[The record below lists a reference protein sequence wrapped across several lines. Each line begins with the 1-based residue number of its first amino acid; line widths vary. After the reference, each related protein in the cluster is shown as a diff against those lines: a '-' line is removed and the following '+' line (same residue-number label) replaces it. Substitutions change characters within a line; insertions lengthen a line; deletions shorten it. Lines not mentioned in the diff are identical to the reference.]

1 MSASMIITQPG
12 DILIIFVCIAAPVD
26 SSCSVTVTNKVVYI
40 TQGMICI
47 GIYIKQMEIHSRGHI
62 LRVAGET
69 TC

>member
-12 DILIIFVCIAAPVD
+12 DILIFVCIAAPVD

-40 TQGMICI
+40 TQGSICI
-47 GIYIKQMEIHSRGHI
+47 LIYIKQMEIHSRGHI